1 MLLHILHCPLSG
13 PDLIYISL
21 LIIFCIIEY
30 VTNKTLNWILN
41 PLMMGVKNRTEVCL
55 LLLIYVVFWYK
66 NLDSIISGPQRTVQG
81 QYMTPLIKV
90 YHFCIKK
97 VLNCS
102 IDHKYWIYL
111 EGLVCVSHVSMGW
124 MKRNRK
130 ALFIRNKPICEWLAR
145 WPVTRLCSI
154 TSVRINLWSVWAQLQ
169 HPQRALEIIIRW
181 WTPEETYLCS
191 PGHHR
196 EITALLQHLGLW
208 QRDLIGFCGHLL
220 HCKTKPHIS
229 PHTLTD

>member
-1 MLLHILHCPLSG
+1 
-13 PDLIYISL
+13 
-21 LIIFCIIEY
+21 
-30 VTNKTLNWILN
+30 
-41 PLMMGVKNRTEVCL
+41 MMGVKNRTEVCL
-55 LLLIYVVFWYK
+55 LLLIYVVFWCK

-81 QYMTPLIKV
+81 QFMTPLIKV

-124 MKRNRK
+124 MKRNRR

-154 TSVRINLWSVWAQLQ
+154 TSVRINLWSSLSSASAPPESFRNHNPMMNTGGDVPVFPRSPAWDHCPPAAPRPATAGPDRLLWAPAPLQ
-169 HPQRALEIIIRW
+169 NKTTHQPTHPDRLN
-181 WTPEETYLCS
+181 
-191 PGHHR
+191 
-196 EITALLQHLGLW
+196 
-208 QRDLIGFCGHLL
+208 
-220 HCKTKPHIS
+220 IS
-229 PHTLTD
+229 QKILD